1 MRKGRY
7 ELSEDNVMKS
17 VPHTNENK
25 GLARRH
31 SLKECNDRSMVK
43 QIIEGVYMLQK
54 ASVKKEKLCEASE
67 RI

>member
-7 ELSEDNVMKS
+7 ELSEDNVMKG

-31 SLKECNDRSMVK
+31 SLRECSEVSMVK

-54 ASVKKEKLCEASE
+54 TSIKKEKLCETLE

>member
-17 VPHTNENK
+17 VPHTNKNK

-31 SLKECNDRSMVK
+31 SLKECNEVSIVK
-43 QIIEGVYMLQK
+43 QIIGGVLQK
-54 ASVKKEKLCEASE
+54 ISTKEDKYKKGKVM
-67 RI
+67 